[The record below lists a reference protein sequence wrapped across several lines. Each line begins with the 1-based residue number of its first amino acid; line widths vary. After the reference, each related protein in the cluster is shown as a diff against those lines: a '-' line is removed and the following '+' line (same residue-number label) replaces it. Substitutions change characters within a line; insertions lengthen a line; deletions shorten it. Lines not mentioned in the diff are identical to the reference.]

1 MRTRLILCAAAL
13 ALTQAGCLWVPG
25 GEGRT
30 SGDGGYRGAD
40 RHDGHPGNEWNND
53 HRSGDRGQPYG
64 TERSGDNRERDYS
77 PRGGWTQ

>member
-1 MRTRLILCAAAL
+1 MRTRLVICAAAL
-13 ALTQAGCLWVPG
+13 ALTQTGCLWVPG
-25 GEGRT
+25 G
-30 SGDGGYRGAD
+30 AQ